1 MCTSLKARRDA
12 STARKKARINLVA
25 ITRRAT
31 KARVDKNILI
41 YMLIL

>member
-12 STARKKARINLVA
+12 STARKQARINLA
-25 ITRRAT
+25 ETTRRAT
-31 KARVDKNILI
+31 KGRVDKNILI